1 LIDCAGERA
10 PQSMRTALNLSN
22 FAIHGAKQSDKC
34 RAWINK
40 SAREELPGIGAVGL
54 TMLTNRRTLRIEWGQ
69 CDPAGIVFYPQY
81 LIIFDT
87 STGWLFERTGLTP
100 SAMRKKYRIVG
111 MPIVEVGARFI
122 LPCRFDDE
130 IVVESEVGEWGRSSF
145 TVRHR
150 ILKAGELALD
160 GFEKR
165 VWAAPHPEQAEA
177 IKAQAVP
184 AEIIAS
190 LSDPT
195 GSTTIK
201 F

>member
-1 LIDCAGERA
+1 
-10 PQSMRTALNLSN
+10 
-22 FAIHGAKQSDKC
+22 
-34 RAWINK
+34 
-40 SAREELPGIGAVGL
+40 
-54 TMLTNRRTLRIEWGQ
+54 MLVNRRTLRIEWGQ

-100 SAMRKKYRIVG
+100 LAMRNKYGIVG
-111 MPIVEVGARFI
+111 IPIVEVGARF
-122 LPCRFDDE
+122 LMPCRFDDE
-130 IVVESEVGEWGRSSF
+130 VIVESEVGEWGRSSF

-150 ILKAGELALD
+150 VLKDGKLALE

-165 VWAAPHPEQAEA
+165 VWAARHPDRAGAIQA
-177 IKAQAVP
+177 QPVP

-195 GSTTIK
+195 GATTVASNASGK
-201 F
+201 PEGGR

>member
-1 LIDCAGERA
+1 
-10 PQSMRTALNLSN
+10 
-22 FAIHGAKQSDKC
+22 
-34 RAWINK
+34 
-40 SAREELPGIGAVGL
+40 
-54 TMLTNRRTLRIEWGQ
+54 MLTNRRTLRIEWGQ

-100 SAMRKKYRIVG
+100 SAMRRKYGIVG
-111 MPIVEVGARFI
+111 MPIVEVGAKFI

-130 IVVESEVGEWGRSSF
+130 IDAESEVSEWGRSSF

-150 ILKAGELALD
+150 ILKAGALALD

-165 VWAAPHPEQAEA
+165 VWAAPHPEQPGA

-190 LSDPT
+190 LADST
-195 GSTTIK
+195 GTTTIK

>member
-1 LIDCAGERA
+1 
-10 PQSMRTALNLSN
+10 
-22 FAIHGAKQSDKC
+22 
-34 RAWINK
+34 
-40 SAREELPGIGAVGL
+40 
-54 TMLTNRRTLRIEWGQ
+54 MLVNRRTLRIEWGQ

-100 SAMRKKYRIVG
+100 SAMRRKYGIVG
-111 MPIVEVGARFI
+111 MPIVEVGAKFI

-130 IVVESEVGEWGRSSF
+130 IDAESEVSEWGRSSF

-150 ILKAGELALD
+150 ILKAGALALD

-165 VWAAPHPEQAEA
+165 VWAAPHPVQPGA

-190 LSDPT
+190 LADST
-195 GSTTIK
+195 GTTTIK

>member
-1 LIDCAGERA
+1 MLI
-10 PQSMRTALNLSN
+10 
-22 FAIHGAKQSDKC
+22 
-34 RAWINK
+34 
-40 SAREELPGIGAVGL
+40 
-54 TMLTNRRTLRIEWGQ
+54 NRRTLRIEWGQ

-87 STGWLFERTGLTP
+87 STGSLFERTGLKP
-100 SAMRKKYRIVG
+100 AAMRKKYGIVG
-111 MPIVEVGARFI
+111 MPVVEVAARFVM
-122 LPCRFDDE
+122 PCRFDDE

-150 ILKAGELALD
+150 VLKEGELALD

-165 VWAAPHPEQAEA
+165 VWAAPHPERSGA
-177 IKAQAVP
+177 ITAQALP

-195 GSTTIK
+195 GESIINFDDASK
-201 F
+201 LESEK